1 MLIPTSNESQLRT
14 MCDNKKGESIP
25 SVNPDRCKRRFAPPA
40 TAGYFNRWGFPYLC
54 MAFCMV

>member
-25 SVNPDRCKRRFAPPA
+25 SVERDRPKAALLGSLRAFGAPA
-40 TAGYFNRWGFPYLC
+40 ALTFNVGPL
-54 MAFCMV
+54 